1 MSSADLEAKI
11 VIAYPYMPH
20 YRYGIFKQLEDRIS
34 DVTFISG
41 RASKNGS
48 IAVIPE
54 GTFKKETQV
63 ENVWIGPVLWQK
75 GLHRKL
81 RDASPEAVIFMGDA
95 AHLST
100 WVQAIIAR
108 IRRQKV
114 YFWTIG
120 WHRPDHGFRKLVRLL
135 FYRLANNLLIYGN
148 HGRRLG
154 ELAGYPKDRMT
165 VIYNSW
171 DSLVSGQ
178 DLQLVPKEL
187 PDGDRPVIGAVIRLN
202 PSKGLPDIVKAIA
215 YLRDHYGVDADGLI
229 IGEGPERK
237 KLKTL
242 ASELGVNLFLPGAV
256 YNRKVLKQLYEK
268 LTVTVV
274 PKAAGLTVIQS
285 LTEGVPVVT
294 VADPNLQMPEFE
306 AIEDEVTG
314 SLVETTDAS
323 SIADACAFWI
333 ERSRTASSEIKE
345 ACQRMINN
353 YWSPHSQADLIISFL
368 RDEKQS

>member
-11 VIAYPYMPH
+11 VIAYPYVPH
-20 YRYGIFKQLEDRIS
+20 YRYGIFKKLEDRIS
-34 DVTFISG
+34 DITFISG
-41 RASKNGS
+41 RASKDGS
-48 IAVIPE
+48 IATIPE
-54 GTFKKETQV
+54 GTFKKEAQV
-63 ENVWIGPVLWQK
+63 ENVWFGPFLWQK

-81 RDASPEAVIFMGDA
+81 RDASPEAVVFMGDA

-120 WHRPDHGFRKLVRLL
+120 WHRPDHGIRKIVRLL
-135 FYRLANNLLIYGN
+135 FYRIANDLLIYGN
-148 HGRRLG
+148 HGRKLG
-154 ELAGYPKDRMT
+154 EIAGYPKDRMT

-171 DSLVSGQ
+171 DSLVSTQ
-178 DLQLVPKEL
+178 DFQLVPNGL
-187 PDGDRPVIGAVIRLN
+187 PDGERPVIGAVIRLN
-202 PSKGLPDIVKAIA
+202 PSKGLPDIVKSIA
-215 YLRDHYGVDADGLI
+215 YLRDQYGVEADGLI
-229 IGEGPERK
+229 IGEGPERE
-237 KLKTL
+237 KLEAL
-242 ASELGVNLFLPGAV
+242 ASELNVNLFLPGAV
-256 YNRKVLKQLYEK
+256 YNSEVLKMVYEK

-306 AIEDEVTG
+306 AIEDGVTG

-323 SIADACAFWI
+323 SIAGACAFWI
-333 ERSRTASSEIKE
+333 ERSRTASSEIRE
-345 ACQRMINN
+345 ACQNMIQS
-353 YWSPHSQADLIISFL
+353 YWSPQSQADRIISFL
-368 RDEKQS
+368 RDKKQI